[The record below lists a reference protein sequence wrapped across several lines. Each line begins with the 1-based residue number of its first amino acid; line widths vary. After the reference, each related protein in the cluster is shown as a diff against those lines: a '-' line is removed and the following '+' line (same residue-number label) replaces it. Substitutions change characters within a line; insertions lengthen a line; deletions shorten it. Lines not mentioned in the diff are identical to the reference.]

1 MPWVN
6 PADSEA
12 DMPTLETQGISQYYE
27 LHGDPENAPVIM
39 ISGLGGVGASWGPQ
53 VKRFSERYHVIL
65 PDHRGTGRSSHALDG
80 YTTEQLAKDMVSL
93 VEHLNLAP
101 IHVVGSSTGGA
112 IAQHMALGHPHTVRS
127 LTLSSTFA
135 RFDAFTSRE
144 FQIRRKMAAEW
155 DRPALFEAYSL
166 FLFSPRYTREHPENV
181 QAWIDRAVSH
191 PEQAGDREIALRRIE
206 MILAH
211 DVFSRLPE
219 INHPTLVTC
228 GNQNNCTPLPLSEE
242 LARTIPNA
250 DLVVFDEGG
259 ELIELEQ
266 EEKFFQTVSRFIA
279 RH

>member
-1 MPWVN
+1 
-6 PADSEA
+6 
-12 DMPTLETQGISQYYE
+12 MPTLDTQGISQYYE
-27 LHGDPENAPVIM
+27 LLGDRTKAPVIM

-53 VKRFSERYHVIL
+53 IKRFAERYHVIL
-65 PDHRGTGRSSHALDG
+65 PDHRGTGRSTHALDG

-101 IHVVGSSTGGA
+101 VHVVGSSTGGA
-112 IAQHMALGHPHTVRS
+112 IAQHMAVRHPHAVRS

-135 RFDAFTSRE
+135 RFDAFTHRE

-155 DRPALFEAYSL
+155 ERPALFAAYSL
-166 FLFSPRYTREHPENV
+166 FLFSPRYTREHPERV
-181 QAWIDRAVSH
+181 QAWIDRTISH
-191 PEQAGDREIALRRIE
+191 PEQAGDREIALKRID

-211 DVFSRLPE
+211 NAFPRLPE
-219 INHPTLVTC
+219 IKHPTLVTC
-228 GNQNNCTPLPLSEE
+228 GDQNNCTPLPLSEE

-250 DLVVFDEGG
+250 ELVVFEEGG

-266 EEKFFQTVSRFIA
+266 EEKFFQAVSGFIA